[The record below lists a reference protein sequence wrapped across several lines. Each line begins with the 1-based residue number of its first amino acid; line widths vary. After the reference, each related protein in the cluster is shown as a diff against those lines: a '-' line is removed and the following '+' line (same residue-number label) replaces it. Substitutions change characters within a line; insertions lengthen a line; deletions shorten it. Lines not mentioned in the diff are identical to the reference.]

1 MTASSTALRSEAPDK
16 PVEAHPPARQNHA
29 TPTAGSHRPP
39 FKPCILTR
47 KHDHIRCTLRS
58 SHPRCPPCVQE
69 QAAWEARPCRLLCMM
84 NDSDSPHAQP
94 SESSTT
100 GLNVDP
106 AAETPSSS
114 GSRGKSA
121 RGMIICPY
129 CGHVQPKAGR
139 CHDCGGLFE
148 PLSRKATQV
157 SMGPWTIRDRRQPF
171 RPGCS
176 YDVLVSMAKAG
187 RIKGTTILR
196 GPTTRQFWTLARN
209 APGVAHL
216 VGYCHQCGHHVEG
229 TEDAC
234 PKCQT
239 PFRAVKVRD
248 HLGLMFPHNADA
260 RRAAGTRTATAWYV
274 SG

>member
-1 MTASSTALRSEAPDK
+1 
-16 PVEAHPPARQNHA
+16 
-29 TPTAGSHRPP
+29 
-39 FKPCILTR
+39 
-47 KHDHIRCTLRS
+47 
-58 SHPRCPPCVQE
+58 
-69 QAAWEARPCRLLCMM
+69 
-84 NDSDSPHAQP
+84 
-94 SESSTT
+94 
-100 GLNVDP
+100 
-106 AAETPSSS
+106 
-114 GSRGKSA
+114 
-121 RGMIICPY
+121 
-129 CGHVQPKAGR
+129 
-139 CHDCGGLFE
+139 
-148 PLSRKATQV
+148 
-157 SMGPWTIRDRRQPF
+157 MGPWTIRDRRQPF

-260 RRAAGTRTATAWYV
+260 RRAQQELELQRRGMSQDEARRELITGGDTPSSQDSQKSGVDLLDQVLDLSELDNLPGSTDSSQGETASAESLDFAPDASDVELLESDDMPSFQPDLTTPTHASADERAAAKRGFGTRPAAAPAAVFDVAPTSEIPRQPLHWGVWVLAALNVIAITAFALYLLM
-274 SG
+274 